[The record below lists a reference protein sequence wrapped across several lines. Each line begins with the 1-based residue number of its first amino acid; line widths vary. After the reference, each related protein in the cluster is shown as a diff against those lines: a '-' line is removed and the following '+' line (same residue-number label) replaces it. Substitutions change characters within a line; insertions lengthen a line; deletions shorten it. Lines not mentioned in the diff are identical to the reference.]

1 MWQHESEVRRIVPRT
16 PTIKSFQFARQPDMD
31 YLPGQFLYV
40 TVLVGSQA
48 AIHHFSFTSSPTDR
62 DYIEFTK
69 VMTASDFSRALD
81 GLKPGSR
88 AVLKG
93 PEGNFTLPPLPAKLG
108 FLTGGI
114 GIAPLYS
121 IIRYLTHKDLPYDV
135 VLLYANTNPDEI
147 PFREELDA
155 MASENRYLRV
165 EHILSGPLVPPDW
178 KGKRGVLN
186 RTLIAELIPDYEE
199 REFYI
204 SGSPNLVMNLKEQ
217 IDALG
222 VPEDQLRLDTFLGY
236 YD

>member
-1 MWQHESEVRRIVPRT
+1 
-16 PTIKSFQFARQPDMD
+16 
-31 YLPGQFLYV
+31 
-40 TVLVGSQA
+40 
-48 AIHHFSFTSSPTDR
+48 
-62 DYIEFTK
+62 
-69 VMTASDFSRALD
+69 
-81 GLKPGSR
+81 
-88 AVLKG
+88 
-93 PEGNFTLPPLPAKLG
+93 
-108 FLTGGI
+108 
-114 GIAPLYS
+114 
-121 IIRYLTHKDLPYDV
+121 
-135 VLLYANTNPDEI
+135 
-147 PFREELDA
+147 

-178 KGKRGVLN
+178 KGKRGILN